1 VKVDYRLNSKN
12 SFSGMYF
19 ITPGA
24 GLLVDAP
31 TTQIAQQWLTQQY
44 ARSQVGSGNWTWVP
58 SSTVVNSL
66 RVGYSHYY
74 QVFNSADGTQNPANY
89 AYNGNTYHIYTGQ
102 TNPAY
107 YGLPAITFQGG
118 YSFQLGASW
127 PKTVG
132 PNGVYQFTDSVSILR
147 GKHAFTFGGEV
158 LACRAPTTSPPIPR
172 VRCGSPT

>member
-1 VKVDYRLNSKN
+1 
-12 SFSGMYF
+12 MYF